1 MCLPTVVA
9 EFTRL
14 AQRLDLMD
22 CAALLPGRSEAAREQ
37 RPLEMFF
44 PFDPFLLRHSAR
56 HLDLGRTYVH
66 WKAGHPL
73 AAPGPADGDASDMSS
88 DEEVDAVSESSGE
101 SAPLLDL
108 LTFCVLFPAA
118 LQKCCAVIQRLEAF
132 PSSTSVHSAKLVIA
146 VLQSCD

>member
-73 AAPGPADGDASDMSS
+73 AAHGPADGDASDMSS
-88 DEEVDAVSESSGE
+88 DEEVDAISESSGE

-118 LQKCCAVIQRLEAF
+118 LQNAVLIYSAWKHFLHLHSPLCKASDCCAAEL
-132 PSSTSVHSAKLVIA
+132 
-146 VLQSCD
+146 

>member
-1 MCLPTVVA
+1 MLNLRCCQNRLAPLAVCLPTVVA

-14 AQRLDLMD
+14 AQRLELMD
-22 CAALLPGRSEAAREQ
+22 CAALLPGRSEAARAQ

-66 WKAGHPL
+66 WKAGHPR

-88 DEEVDAVSESSGE
+88 DEEVDDVSESSGE
-101 SAPLLDL
+101 SLLLAPSVNSGSL
-108 LTFCVLFPAA
+108 LT
-118 LQKCCAVIQRLEAF
+118 
-132 PSSTSVHSAKLVIA
+132 
-146 VLQSCD
+146 